1 MSDRKKIDA
10 TAATII
16 IKVLICVFDINK
28 TYIPIKFF
36 IISDSYIK

>member
-1 MSDRKKIDA
+1 KKIDA

-16 IKVLICVFDINK
+16 IKTEFCIFDINK